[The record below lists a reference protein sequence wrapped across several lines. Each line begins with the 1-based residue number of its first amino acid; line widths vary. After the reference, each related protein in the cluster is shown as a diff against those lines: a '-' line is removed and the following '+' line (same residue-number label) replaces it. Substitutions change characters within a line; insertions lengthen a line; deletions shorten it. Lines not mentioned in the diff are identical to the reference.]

1 MKTRIFYGWIVVATL
16 FVINFGTQAAGTLN
30 LGLFAIPMGTDMG
43 FSRGVFGWLTASRA
57 LAAGVSGL
65 FLGQLLDKIGP
76 RLLIAVAAP
85 ITGLCL
91 FGIGAS
97 TQVYQLFLC
106 FALIGL
112 AGLVNSGGSFLTSVP
127 VAKWFVR
134 RRGTAL
140 ALATLG
146 LGVGSITL
154 LPVTQFLIDGVGWR
168 KTWGFMGVI
177 CMALIILPALVFLR
191 RQPEDMGLLPDG
203 DPAEPAQKET
213 VGRYGAD
220 ESVWSVREALG
231 TRAFWLLTASLVL
244 GSFTTGASVHR
255 IPYWVG
261 LGFDP
266 KVVSLSFSADSAGAT
281 VMTLGAGLLMDRFPA
296 RFVAAG
302 AFAGFAAS
310 LSLMLFPL
318 STSHMLVSVVL
329 FGLSVGINI
338 VSQTYLWASYYGR
351 TFLGAIRGITLPL
364 ILLGSAMGAPVVG
377 YIYDYTGSY
386 ELAWQLL
393 IGTSLAALLVML
405 LATPPK
411 RKTQ

>member
-57 LAAGVSGL
+57 L
-65 FLGQLLDKIGP
+65 
-76 RLLIAVAAP
+76 
-85 ITGLCL
+85 
-91 FGIGAS
+91 
-97 TQVYQLFLC
+97 
-106 FALIGL
+106 
-112 AGLVNSGGSFLTSVP
+112 
-127 VAKWFVR
+127 
-134 RRGTAL
+134 
-140 ALATLG
+140 
-146 LGVGSITL
+146 
-154 LPVTQFLIDGVGWR
+154 
-168 KTWGFMGVI
+168 
-177 CMALIILPALVFLR
+177 
-191 RQPEDMGLLPDG
+191 
-203 DPAEPAQKET
+203 
-213 VGRYGAD
+213 
-220 ESVWSVREALG
+220 
-231 TRAFWLLTASLVL
+231 
-244 GSFTTGASVHR
+244 
-255 IPYWVG
+255 
-261 LGFDP
+261 
-266 KVVSLSFSADSAGAT
+266 
-281 VMTLGAGLLMDRFPA
+281 
-296 RFVAAG
+296 
-302 AFAGFAAS
+302 AAS